1 LWRFVS
7 FVQLCATAVVAVTS
21 SCRPSTLLRATLS
34 LPKGRRPVVERA
46 EGAPAEGGVITIAA

>member
-21 SCRPSTLLRATLS
+21 SCR
-34 LPKGRRPVVERA
+34 RPVVERA